1 MGEDIELSL
10 MLLANYS
17 ATTNF
22 RGETPDL
29 SEAYQQLGLLSNIA
43 TTVLDA
49 HRTRFEGATDE
60 RKRVYYN
67 ETCAEA
73 KKVQHFLKHFILTT
87 ARKGL
92 LVYTKPKEKKAG
104 ARASAVRRSDVDAVD
119 LDWEQFANASLNTVL
134 KLFIQRHPKFHGF
147 GREVLDQ
154 YRDRYCFDDA
164 VLDQLPP
171 PAEESSGE
179 YSEEENLPLAERYD
193 QMEVEALE
201 KEPVSAADAPEPP
214 TKRRRGRPRKE
225 APAAPVVAPAPTAQ
239 KAQPQARRKRG
250 RPVGSRNKKPKGHA
264 RVLRQD
270 APQRRPAPAALPSTV
285 FDADDDDRPYAVP
298 DRFAVSCSADLV

>member
-134 KLFIQRHPKFHGF
+134 KLFIQRHPKFPGF

-214 TKRRRGRPRKE
+214 TKRRRGKKGSSSCTCCSAGPYCPEGAAASSKKERPTCRFQKQE
-225 APAAPVVAPAPTAQ
+225 TQRSRQGAQ
-239 KAQPQARRKRG
+239 TG
-250 RPVGSRNKKPKGHA
+250 RATEK
-264 RVLRQD
+264 
-270 APQRRPAPAALPSTV
+270 TC
-285 FDADDDDRPYAVP
+285 
-298 DRFAVSCSADLV
+298 SCSASLNCFRCGRRRSPVRCA